1 MHEQTV
7 MTDKTK
13 DRRLGG
19 EEYKHETDEDLERI
33 DHLLLWRFDHMG

>member
-1 MHEQTV
+1 MSVLPGPVGRAWAKREQAV

-19 EEYKHETDEDLERI
+19 EEYNHETDEDLK
-33 DHLLLWRFDHMG
+33 